1 MRTRPLLLAAV
12 AALLACATARPKA
25 PGPSN
30 PPPAP
35 AAAAPLVTP
44 GLDAAA
50 VRKRLG
56 EPARVE
62 RVPSSAAAGATY
74 ERWRYPDREVVFLD
88 GKVIDAVP

>member
-1 MRTRPLLLAAV
+1 MRTRPLLLAT
-12 AALLACATARPKA
+12 ALLACATARPKA
-25 PGPSN
+25 PGPAQ
-30 PPPAP
+30 AP
-35 AAAAPLVTP
+35 AAPAATAAPIVTP

-50 VRKRLG
+50 VRQRLG